1 MAFFQVIQGPQRGR
15 IFELK
20 KSGNEIGRQSETLP
34 LADEMISRQHARVF
48 YRNGRWLI
56 EDLGSTNG
64 TFIDGMEVSRPMP
77 LFSGNQIR
85 CGETTLEFSDG
96 ETPGRTT
103 EVYEEEDVDHF
114 DSTIVASVPSDED
127 SVIMSTKEIGITSQ
141 AESLRIIY
149 DLVKNTTTIFS
160 IDTLLQVTLDKIFQV
175 MEADS
180 SFAMLIKEDGNL
192 RVRASKVR
200 HSTFHKRLPLS
211 RKIIKEVINKQV
223 GVLVSNAERDDRFD
237 SDDSIHSLGIRSTIC
252 VPIKGRERILGI
264 IQVSC
269 SISEHTFT
277 RNELRLLTIIG
288 YQTGLAVDNLR
299 LYKSLVQ
306 SERMAAMGETVAFLS
321 HDIKNILQALSG
333 GMELVDSGFKQVSI
347 EKAKSFWPVVQRALR
362 QINQLVLNMLA
373 FSKEREPLL
382 QPVNINSIIEEIVEL
397 EKIGADER
405 GVILGMDLH
414 HVSSIQ
420 AEKSGLQQALL
431 NLISNALEVV
441 PDKSGV
447 VTVSSRLDRGN
458 DNVIVVVSDNGGGIE
473 GEQLEE
479 IFKPFFSS
487 KGQKGTGLGLAVT
500 QKVIKEHGGNIQV
513 SSKVNMG
520 TKFTITLPTGN
531 DDTKQTNVSVKR
543 KAGHP

>member
-1 MAFFQVIQGPQRGR
+1 MAFFKVIQGPQRGR

-20 KSGNEIGRQSETLP
+20 KSGSEIGRQKETLP

-56 EDLGSTNG
+56 EDLGSANG

-77 LFSGNQIR
+77 VFSGNQIR

-96 ETPGRTT
+96 ETPGQPARGQ
-103 EVYEEEDVDHF
+103 EEEDIDPF
-114 DSTIVASVPSDED
+114 GSTIVASVPSDED
-127 SVIMSTKEIGITSQ
+127 SVIMSAKEIGITPQ
-141 AESLRIIY
+141 TESLRIIY
-149 DLVKNTTTIFS
+149 DLATDTSTILS

-175 MEADS
+175 MKADS
-180 SFAMLIKEDGNL
+180 GFAMLIKEDGKL
-192 RVRASKVR
+192 GVRASKIK
-200 HSTFHKRLPLS
+200 HSAVQERVPIS
-211 RKIIKEVINKQV
+211 RKIIKEVINRQV
-223 GVLVSNAERDDRFD
+223 GVLVSNAERDDRFT
-237 SDDSIHSLGIRSTIC
+237 SDDSIYSLGIRSTIC

-264 IQVSC
+264 IQTSC
-269 SISEHTFT
+269 SVSDHTFT
-277 RNELRLLTIIG
+277 RNELRLLTVIG

-333 GMELVDSGFKQVSI
+333 GMDLVDFGLQQMSI
-347 EKAKSFWPVVQRALR
+347 EKANDAWPIVQRALR

-373 FSKEREPLL
+373 FSKEREPIL

-397 EKIGADER
+397 EKIGADQR
-405 GVILGMDLH
+405 GVILVTDLH
-414 HVSSIQ
+414 HVSPIR
-420 AEKSGLQQALL
+420 AEKSGMQQALL

-441 PDKSGV
+441 PDESGV
-447 VTVSSRLDRGN
+447 VTVSSRLDTVN
-458 DNVIVVVSDNGGGIE
+458 NNVIVVVSDNGGGIE
-473 GEQLEE
+473 GELLKK
-479 IFKPFFSS
+479 IFTPFFSG

-531 DDTKQTNVSVKR
+531 EDAKQTNVQPK
-543 KAGHP
+543 K

>member
-1 MAFFQVIQGPQRGR
+1 MAFLKVIQGPQNGR

-20 KSGNEIGRQSETLP
+20 KSGNEIGRQKATLP

-56 EDLGSTNG
+56 EDLGSANG

-77 LFSGNQIR
+77 VFSGNQIR

-96 ETPGRTT
+96 ETPGQPARGQ
-103 EVYEEEDVDHF
+103 EEEDIDPF
-114 DSTIVASVPSDED
+114 GSTIVASVPSDED
-127 SVIMSTKEIGITSQ
+127 SVILSAKEIGITPQ
-141 AESLRIIY
+141 TESLRIIY
-149 DLVKNTTTIFS
+149 DLATDTSTILS

-175 MEADS
+175 MKADS
-180 SFAMLIKEDGNL
+180 GFAMLIKEDGKL
-192 RVRASKVR
+192 GVRASKIK
-200 HSTFHKRLPLS
+200 HSAVQERVPIS

-223 GVLVSNAERDDRFD
+223 GVLVSNAERDDRFT
-237 SDDSIHSLGIRSTIC
+237 SDDSIYSLGIRSTIC

-264 IQVSC
+264 IQTSC
-269 SISEHTFT
+269 SVSDHTFT
-277 RNELRLLTIIG
+277 RNELRLLTVIG

-333 GMELVDSGFKQVSI
+333 GMDLVDFGLQQMSI
-347 EKAKSFWPVVQRALR
+347 EKANDAWPIVQRALR

-373 FSKEREPLL
+373 FSKEREPLFES
-382 QPVNINSIIEEIVEL
+382 VNINTIIEEIVEL
-397 EKIGADER
+397 EKIGADQR
-405 GVILGMDLH
+405 GVILVTDLH
-414 HVSSIQ
+414 HVSPIR

-441 PDKSGV
+441 PDESGV
-447 VTVSSRLDRGN
+447 VTVSSRLDTGN
-458 DNVIVVVSDNGGGIE
+458 NNVIVVVSDNGGGIE
-473 GEQLEE
+473 GEKLKK
-479 IFKPFFSS
+479 IFTPFFSS

-500 QKVIKEHGGNIQV
+500 QKVIKEHGGTILV

-531 DDTKQTNVSVKR
+531 EDTKQTNVQPK
-543 KAGHP
+543 K

>member
-1 MAFFQVIQGPQRGR
+1 
-15 IFELK
+15 
-20 KSGNEIGRQSETLP
+20 
-34 LADEMISRQHARVF
+34 MISRRHARVF

-56 EDLGSTNG
+56 EDLGSANG
-64 TFIDGMEVSRPMP
+64 TFIDAMEISRPMP

-96 ETPGRTT
+96 ETPARTT
-103 EVYEEEDVDHF
+103 KVHEEEEVDNF

-127 SVIMSTKEIGITSQ
+127 SVIMSAKEIGITPQ

-149 DLVKNTTTIFS
+149 DLATNTSTILS

-180 SFAMLIKEDGNL
+180 SFVMLIKEDGKL
-192 RVRASKVR
+192 RVRASKEK
-200 HSTFHKRLPLS
+200 HSASHKRVPIS

-223 GVLVSNAERDDRFD
+223 GVLVSNAERDDRFA
-237 SDDSIHSLGIRSTIC
+237 SDDSIHSLGIHSTIC
-252 VPIKGRERILGI
+252 VPIKGREQILGI
-264 IQVSC
+264 IQTSSSV
-269 SISEHTFT
+269 SEHTFT
-277 RNELRLLTIIG
+277 NNELRLLTVIG

-333 GMELVDSGFKQVSI
+333 GMDLVDFGLQQMSI
-347 EKAKSFWPVVQRALR
+347 EKAKSAWPVVQRALR

-373 FSKEREPLL
+373 FSKERKPLL
-382 QPVNINSIIEEIVEL
+382 QPVNLNSIIEEIVEL

-405 GVILGMDLH
+405 GVILGTDLH
-414 HVSSIQ
+414 HVSTIQ

-441 PDKSGV
+441 PDQSGV
-447 VTVSSRLDRGN
+447 VTVSSRLDGDN
-458 DNVIVVVSDNGGGIE
+458 NNVIIVVNDNGGGIE
-473 GEQLEE
+473 DEQLEE
-479 IFKPFFSS
+479 IFTPFFSS

-500 QKVIKEHGGNIQV
+500 HKVIKEHGGNIQV

-520 TKFTITLPTGN
+520 TKFTITLPTG
-531 DDTKQTNVSVKR
+531 DDDIKQTNVQSKI
-543 KAGHP
+543 

>member
-1 MAFFQVIQGPQRGR
+1 
-15 IFELK
+15 
-20 KSGNEIGRQSETLP
+20 

-48 YRNGRWLI
+48 YRNGRWLV
-56 EDLGSTNG
+56 EDLGSANG
-64 TFIDGMEVSRPMP
+64 TFIDGMEVSRPIP

-96 ETPGRTT
+96 EIPGRTAK
-103 EVYEEEDVDHF
+103 VHEEEDIDHF
-114 DSTIVASVPSDED
+114 GSTIVASVPSDED
-127 SVIMSTKEIGITSQ
+127 SVIMSAKEIGITPQ
-141 AESLRIIY
+141 TESLRIIY
-149 DLVKNTTTIFS
+149 DLATNTSTILS

-175 MEADS
+175 MKADS
-180 SFAMLIKEDGNL
+180 SFAMLIKEDGKL
-192 RVRASKVR
+192 GVRASKVK
-200 HSTFHKRLPLS
+200 HSAFHKRVPIS

-223 GVLVSNAERDDRFD
+223 GVLVSNAERDDRFA

-264 IQVSC
+264 IQTSC
-269 SISEHTFT
+269 SVSEHTFT
-277 RNELRLLTIIG
+277 RNELRLLTVIG

-321 HDIKNILQALSG
+321 HDIKNILQALSA
-333 GMELVDSGFKQVSI
+333 GMELVDFGLQQMSI
-347 EKAKSFWPVVQRALR
+347 EKAKTAWPIVQRALR

-373 FSKEREPLL
+373 FSKEREPLF
-382 QPVNINSIIEEIVEL
+382 QSVNINSIIEEIVEL
-397 EKIGADER
+397 EKIGSDQR
-405 GVILGMDLH
+405 GVILGTDLH
-414 HVSSIQ
+414 HVSPIQ

-458 DNVIVVVSDNGGGIE
+458 NNVIVVVSDNGGGIE
-473 GEQLEE
+473 GEQLEK
-479 IFKPFFSS
+479 IFTPFFSS

-500 QKVIKEHGGNIQV
+500 HKVIKEHGGNIQV

-520 TKFTITLPTGN
+520 TKFTITLPTGD
-531 DDTKQTNVSVKR
+531 DDTKQTNVQSK
-543 KAGHP
+543 K

>member
-1 MAFFQVIQGPQRGR
+1 MAFLQVIQGPQRGR

-20 KSGNEIGRQSETLP
+20 RSGNEIGRQSKTLP

-48 YRNGRWLI
+48 YQNGRWLF
-56 EDLGSTNG
+56 EDLGSANG

-77 LFSGNQIR
+77 VFSGNQIR
-85 CGETTLEFSDG
+85 CGETTLEFSDS

-103 EVYEEEDVDHF
+103 KVHEEEDIDHF
-114 DSTIVASVPSDED
+114 GSTIVASVPSDED
-127 SVIMSTKEIGITSQ
+127 SVIISAKEIGITPQ
-141 AESLRIIY
+141 TESLRIIY
-149 DLVKNTTTIFS
+149 DLATNTSTILS
-160 IDTLLQVTLDKIFQV
+160 IDTLLQVILDKIFQV

-180 SFAMLIKEDGNL
+180 SFAMLIKEDGKL
-192 RVRASKVR
+192 GVRASKIK
-200 HSTFHKRLPLS
+200 HSAVQERVPIS

-223 GVLVSNAERDDRFD
+223 GVLVSNAERDDRFS

-252 VPIKGRERILGI
+252 VPIKGRERVLGI

-269 SISEHTFT
+269 SVSEHTFT
-277 RNELRLLTIIG
+277 RNELRLLTVIG

-321 HDIKNILQALSG
+321 HDIKNILQALGG
-333 GMELVDSGFKQVSI
+333 GMDLVDFGLQQMSI
-347 EKAKSFWPVVQRALR
+347 EKANDAWPIVQRALR

-373 FSKEREPLL
+373 FSKEREPLFES
-382 QPVNINSIIEEIVEL
+382 VNINTIIEEIVEL
-397 EKIGADER
+397 EKIGADQR
-405 GVILGMDLH
+405 GVILVTDLH
-414 HVSSIQ
+414 HVSPIR

-441 PDKSGV
+441 PDESGV
-447 VTVSSRLDRGN
+447 VTVSSRLDTGN
-458 DNVIVVVSDNGGGIE
+458 SNVIVVVSDNGGGIE
-473 GEQLEE
+473 GEQVKK
-479 IFKPFFSS
+479 IFTPFFSS

-500 QKVIKEHGGNIQV
+500 QKVIKEHGGDIQV
-513 SSKVNMG
+513 SSKANMG

-531 DDTKQTNVSVKR
+531 EGAKQTNVQ
-543 KAGHP
+543 P

>member
-1 MAFFQVIQGPQRGR
+1 MAFLQVNQGPLRGR

-20 KSGNEIGRQSETLP
+20 KSGSEIGRLKGTLP
-34 LADEMISRQHARVF
+34 LADEMISRRHARVF
-48 YRNGRWLI
+48 YQNGRWLI
-56 EDLGSTNG
+56 EDLGSANG
-64 TFIDGMEVSRPMP
+64 TFIDGMEISRPMP
-77 LFSGNQIR
+77 LFTGNEIR

-103 EVYEEEDVDHF
+103 KVNEEEEVDHF

-127 SVIMSTKEIGITSQ
+127 SVIISAKEIGITPQ

-149 DLVKNTTTIFS
+149 DLATNTSTILS

-175 MEADS
+175 IEADS
-180 SFAMLIKEDGNL
+180 GFAMLIKEDGKL
-192 RVRASKVR
+192 GVRASKVR
-200 HSTFHKRLPLS
+200 HSAFHKRVPIT

-223 GVLVSNAERDDRFD
+223 GVLVSDAERDDRFA

-264 IQVSC
+264 IQTSC
-269 SISEHTFT
+269 SVSEHTFT
-277 RNELRLLTIIG
+277 SNELRLLTVIG

-333 GMELVDSGFKQVSI
+333 GMELVDFGLQQMSI
-347 EKAKSFWPVVQRALR
+347 EKAKGAWPIVQRALR

-373 FSKEREPLL
+373 FSKERKPLL
-382 QPVNINSIIEEIVEL
+382 EPDNINSIIEEIVEL
-397 EKIGADER
+397 EKIRADER
-405 GVILGMDLH
+405 GVILGTDLH
-414 HVSSIQ
+414 HVSTIQ

-447 VTVSSRLDRGN
+447 VTVSSRLDGDN
-458 DNVIVVVSDNGGGIE
+458 NNVIIVVNDNGGGIE

-479 IFKPFFSS
+479 IFMPFFSS

-500 QKVIKEHGGNIQV
+500 HKVIKEHGGSIQV

-520 TKFTITLPTGN
+520 TKFTIILPTGD
-531 DDTKQTNVSVKR
+531 DDTKQTNVQSK
-543 KAGHP
+543 K

>member
-1 MAFFQVIQGPQRGR
+1 MAFLQVIQGPQKGR

-20 KSGNEIGRQSETLP
+20 KSGNEIGRQKETLP

-56 EDLGSTNG
+56 EDLGSANG

-77 LFSGNQIR
+77 VFSGNQIR

-96 ETPGRTT
+96 ETPGQPARGQ
-103 EVYEEEDVDHF
+103 EEEDIDPF
-114 DSTIVASVPSDED
+114 GSTIVASVPSDED
-127 SVIMSTKEIGITSQ
+127 SVILSAKEIGITPQ
-141 AESLRIIY
+141 TESLRIIY
-149 DLVKNTTTIFS
+149 DLATDTSTILS

-175 MEADS
+175 MKADS
-180 SFAMLIKEDGNL
+180 GFAMLIKEDGKL
-192 RVRASKVR
+192 GVRASKIK
-200 HSTFHKRLPLS
+200 HSAVQERVPIS
-211 RKIIKEVINKQV
+211 RKIIKEVINRQV
-223 GVLVSNAERDDRFD
+223 GVLVSNAERDDRFT
-237 SDDSIHSLGIRSTIC
+237 SDDSIYSLGIRSTIC

-264 IQVSC
+264 IQTSC
-269 SISEHTFT
+269 SVSDHTFT
-277 RNELRLLTIIG
+277 RNELRLLTVIG

-333 GMELVDSGFKQVSI
+333 GMDLVDFGLQQMSI
-347 EKAKSFWPVVQRALR
+347 EKAKVAWPIVQRALR

-373 FSKEREPLL
+373 FSKEREPIL
-382 QPVNINSIIEEIVEL
+382 QPVNINSIIEEILEL

-405 GVILGMDLH
+405 GVILGTDLH
-414 HVSSIQ
+414 HVSPIQ

-431 NLISNALEVV
+431 NLISNALEIV

-458 DNVIVVVSDNGGGIE
+458 NNVIVVVSDNGGGIE
-473 GEQLEE
+473 NEQLEE

-513 SSKVNMG
+513 TSKVNMG

-531 DDTKQTNVSVKR
+531 GDTKQTNVQ
-543 KAGHP
+543 P

>member
-1 MAFFQVIQGPQRGR
+1 MAFFKVIQGPQRGR

-20 KSGNEIGRQSETLP
+20 KSGNEIGRQKETLP

-56 EDLGSTNG
+56 EDLGSANG

-77 LFSGNQIR
+77 VFSGNQIR

-96 ETPGRTT
+96 ETPGQPARGQ
-103 EVYEEEDVDHF
+103 EEEDIDPF
-114 DSTIVASVPSDED
+114 GSTIVASVPSDED
-127 SVIMSTKEIGITSQ
+127 SVILSAKEIGITPQ
-141 AESLRIIY
+141 TESLRIIY
-149 DLVKNTTTIFS
+149 DLATDTSTILS

-175 MEADS
+175 MKADS
-180 SFAMLIKEDGNL
+180 GFAMLIKEDGKL
-192 RVRASKVR
+192 GVRASKIK
-200 HSTFHKRLPLS
+200 HSAVQERVPIS
-211 RKIIKEVINKQV
+211 RKIIKEVINRQV
-223 GVLVSNAERDDRFD
+223 GVLVSNAERDDRFT
-237 SDDSIHSLGIRSTIC
+237 SDDSIYSLGIRSTIC

-264 IQVSC
+264 IQTSC
-269 SISEHTFT
+269 SVSDHTFT
-277 RNELRLLTIIG
+277 RNELRLLTVIG

-333 GMELVDSGFKQVSI
+333 GMDLVDFGLQQMSI
-347 EKAKSFWPVVQRALR
+347 EKANDAWPIVQRALR

-373 FSKEREPLL
+373 FSKEREPLFES
-382 QPVNINSIIEEIVEL
+382 VNINTIIEEIVEL
-397 EKIGADER
+397 EKIGADQR
-405 GVILGMDLH
+405 GVILVTDLH
-414 HVSSIQ
+414 HVSPIR

-441 PDKSGV
+441 PDESGV
-447 VTVSSRLDRGN
+447 VTVSSRLDTGN
-458 DNVIVVVSDNGGGIE
+458 NNVIVVVSDNGGGIE
-473 GEQLEE
+473 GEQLKK
-479 IFKPFFSS
+479 IFTPFFSS

-500 QKVIKEHGGNIQV
+500 QKVIKEHGGTILV

-531 DDTKQTNVSVKR
+531 EDAKQTNVQPK
-543 KAGHP
+543 K

>member
-1 MAFFQVIQGPQRGR
+1 MAFLKVIQGPQNGR

-20 KSGNEIGRQSETLP
+20 KSGNEIGRQKATLP

-56 EDLGSTNG
+56 EDLGSANG

-77 LFSGNQIR
+77 VFSGNQIR

-96 ETPGRTT
+96 ETPGQPARGQ
-103 EVYEEEDVDHF
+103 EEEDIDPF
-114 DSTIVASVPSDED
+114 GSTIVASVPSDED
-127 SVIMSTKEIGITSQ
+127 SVILSAKEIGITPQ
-141 AESLRIIY
+141 TESLRIIY
-149 DLVKNTTTIFS
+149 DLATDTSTILS

-175 MEADS
+175 MKADS
-180 SFAMLIKEDGNL
+180 GFAMLIKEDGKL
-192 RVRASKVR
+192 GVRASKIK
-200 HSTFHKRLPLS
+200 HSAVQERVPIS
-211 RKIIKEVINKQV
+211 RKIIKEVINRQV
-223 GVLVSNAERDDRFD
+223 GVLVSNAERDDRFT
-237 SDDSIHSLGIRSTIC
+237 SDDSIYSLGIRSTIC

-264 IQVSC
+264 IQTSC
-269 SISEHTFT
+269 SVSDHTFT
-277 RNELRLLTIIG
+277 RNELRLLTVIG

-333 GMELVDSGFKQVSI
+333 GMDLVDFGLQQMSI
-347 EKAKSFWPVVQRALR
+347 EKANDAWPIVQRALR

-373 FSKEREPLL
+373 FSKEREPLFES
-382 QPVNINSIIEEIVEL
+382 VNINTIIEEIVEL
-397 EKIGADER
+397 EKIGADQR
-405 GVILGMDLH
+405 GVILVTDLH
-414 HVSSIQ
+414 HVSPIR

-441 PDKSGV
+441 PDESGV
-447 VTVSSRLDRGN
+447 VTVSSRLDTGN
-458 DNVIVVVSDNGGGIE
+458 SNVIVVVSDNGGGIE
-473 GEQLEE
+473 GEQLKK
-479 IFKPFFSS
+479 IFTPFFSS

-500 QKVIKEHGGNIQV
+500 QKVIKEHGGTILV

-531 DDTKQTNVSVKR
+531 EDAKQTNVQPK
-543 KAGHP
+543 K

>member
-1 MAFFQVIQGPQRGR
+1 MAFLQVIQGPQRGR
-15 IFELK
+15 IFELR
-20 KSGNEIGRQSETLP
+20 KSGNEIGRQRETLP

-48 YRNGRWLI
+48 FRNGRWLI
-56 EDLGSTNG
+56 EDLGSANG

-85 CGETTLEFSDG
+85 CGETTLEFSDS

-103 EVYEEEDVDHF
+103 KVHEEEDIDHF
-114 DSTIVASVPSDED
+114 GSTIVASVPSDED
-127 SVIMSTKEIGITSQ
+127 SVIISAKEIGITPQ
-141 AESLRIIY
+141 TESLRIIY
-149 DLVKNTTTIFS
+149 DLATNTSTILS

-175 MEADS
+175 MKADS
-180 SFAMLIKEDGNL
+180 SFAMLIKEDGKL
-192 RVRASKVR
+192 GVRASKAK
-200 HSTFHKRLPLS
+200 HSASHKRVPIS

-223 GVLVSNAERDDRFD
+223 GVLVSNAERDDRFS

-252 VPIKGRERILGI
+252 VPIKGREGILGI
-264 IQVSC
+264 IQTSC
-269 SISEHTFT
+269 SVSDHTFT
-277 RNELRLLTIIG
+277 RNELRLLTVIG

-321 HDIKNILQALSG
+321 HDIKNILQALGG
-333 GMELVDSGFKQVSI
+333 GMDLVDFGLQQMSI
-347 EKAKSFWPVVQRALR
+347 EKAKDAWPIVQRALQ

-373 FSKEREPLL
+373 FSKEREPIL
-382 QPVNINSIIEEIVEL
+382 QSVNINSIIEEIVEL
-397 EKIGADER
+397 EKIGVDER
-405 GVILGMDLH
+405 GVILGTDLH
-414 HVSSIQ
+414 HVSPIQ

-447 VTVSSRLDRGN
+447 VTVSSRLDRAN
-458 DNVIVVVSDNGGGIE
+458 NNVIIVVSDNGGGIE
-473 GEQLEE
+473 DEQLEE
-479 IFKPFFSS
+479 IFTPFFSS

-500 QKVIKEHGGNIQV
+500 HKVINEHGGDIQV

-520 TKFTITLPTGN
+520 TKFTIILPTGN
-531 DDTKQTNVSVKR
+531 DDTKQTNVQPK
-543 KAGHP
+543 K

>member
-1 MAFFQVIQGPQRGR
+1 MAFLQVIQGPQRGR

-20 KSGNEIGRQSETLP
+20 KSGNEIGRQRETLP

-48 YRNGRWLI
+48 FRTGRWLI
-56 EDLGSTNG
+56 EDLGSANG

-96 ETPGRTT
+96 ETPGQTT
-103 EVYEEEDVDHF
+103 RVHEEEDVDHF
-114 DSTIVASVPSDED
+114 GSTIVASVPSDED
-127 SVIMSTKEIGITSQ
+127 SVIISAKEIGITPQ
-141 AESLRIIY
+141 TESLRIIY
-149 DLVKNTTTIFS
+149 DLATNTSTILS

-175 MEADS
+175 MKADS
-180 SFAMLIKEDGNL
+180 SFAMLIKEDGKL
-192 RVRASKVR
+192 GVRASKAK
-200 HSTFHKRLPLS
+200 HSASHKRVPIS

-223 GVLVSNAERDDRFD
+223 GVLVSNAELDDRFS

-252 VPIKGRERILGI
+252 VPIKGRERVLGI

-269 SISEHTFT
+269 SVSEHTFT

-321 HDIKNILQALSG
+321 HDIKNILQALGG
-333 GMELVDSGFKQVSI
+333 GMDLVDFGLQQMSI
-347 EKAKSFWPVVQRALR
+347 EKAKDAWPIVQRALR

-373 FSKEREPLL
+373 FSKEREPIL
-382 QPVNINSIIEEIVEL
+382 QSVNINSIIEEIVEL
-397 EKIGADER
+397 EKIGVDER
-405 GVILGMDLH
+405 GVILGTDLH
-414 HVSSIQ
+414 HVSPIQ

-447 VTVSSRLDRGN
+447 VTVSSRLDRAN
-458 DNVIVVVSDNGGGIE
+458 NNVIIVVSDNGGGIE
-473 GEQLEE
+473 SEQLKK
-479 IFKPFFSS
+479 IFTPFFSS

-500 QKVIKEHGGNIQV
+500 HKVINEHGGDIQV

-531 DDTKQTNVSVKR
+531 DDTKQTNVQPK
-543 KAGHP
+543 K

>member
-1 MAFFQVIQGPQRGR
+1 MAFLKVIQGPQNGR

-20 KSGNEIGRQSETLP
+20 KSGNEIGRQKATLP

-56 EDLGSTNG
+56 EDLGSANG

-77 LFSGNQIR
+77 VFSGNQIR

-96 ETPGRTT
+96 ETPGQPARGQ
-103 EVYEEEDVDHF
+103 EEEDIDPF
-114 DSTIVASVPSDED
+114 GSTIVASVPSDED
-127 SVIMSTKEIGITSQ
+127 SVILSAKEIGITPQ
-141 AESLRIIY
+141 TESLRIIY
-149 DLVKNTTTIFS
+149 DLATDTSTILS

-175 MEADS
+175 MKADS
-180 SFAMLIKEDGNL
+180 GFAMLIKEDGKL
-192 RVRASKVR
+192 GVRASKIK
-200 HSTFHKRLPLS
+200 HSAVQERVPIS

-223 GVLVSNAERDDRFD
+223 GVLVSNAERDDRFT
-237 SDDSIHSLGIRSTIC
+237 SDDSIYSLGIRSTIC

-264 IQVSC
+264 IQTSC
-269 SISEHTFT
+269 SVSDHTFT
-277 RNELRLLTIIG
+277 RNELRLLTVIG

-333 GMELVDSGFKQVSI
+333 GMDLVDFGLQQMSI
-347 EKAKSFWPVVQRALR
+347 EKANDAWPIVQRALR

-373 FSKEREPLL
+373 FSKEREPLFES
-382 QPVNINSIIEEIVEL
+382 VNINTIIEEIVEL
-397 EKIGADER
+397 EKIGADQR
-405 GVILGMDLH
+405 GVILVTDLH
-414 HVSSIQ
+414 HVSPIR

-441 PDKSGV
+441 PDESGV
-447 VTVSSRLDRGN
+447 VTVSSRLDTGN
-458 DNVIVVVSDNGGGIE
+458 NNVIVVVSDNGGGIE
-473 GEQLEE
+473 GEQLKK
-479 IFKPFFSS
+479 IFTPFFSS

-500 QKVIKEHGGNIQV
+500 QKVIKEHGGTILV

-531 DDTKQTNVSVKR
+531 EDAKQTNVQPK
-543 KAGHP
+543 K